1 MNSSNHPRGQ
11 ALVLIV
17 FAIVGMVGLT
27 AIAIDGGNAYSD
39 RRHAQNAAD
48 TAALAAGLRR
58 VRGFTDWEVTG
69 QTMAG
74 NNGYPD
80 AGPTSTTVKVYQCS
94 NVPAG
99 EPTCTLAPGETHPE
113 NYIQVVITSVVHTY
127 FAPVVGIR
135 EIKNT
140 VMAIAK
146 AVPGYN
152 LPWMD
157 GNALVSL
164 MPGCKPNGWPSD
176 PFTISGSQIT
186 LVNGSGIFVNSNCSG
201 AFTQNG
207 NNSLTVTPSTA
218 GICVVGGVGSG
229 LVNVSPAPTAGCAPI
244 DLNTYMLPPLDDHSC
259 DSEGTGYIQD
269 MGGGNLYAHPGR
281 YSGVFPPGSSG
292 NLKLGQGIYCLK
304 NGISIQGGW
313 DISSDLNDNGQPDA
327 NEGVLFFVENGD
339 VNIAGSS
346 TIFLA
351 AINNSSSGLGADL
364 VNYLMYL
371 PPTNTNSV
379 KISGGSANT
388 YIGTILAPASLV
400 ELSGG
405 SGASGL
411 NMQTQVIGYSLVL
424 TGSSSLNI
432 TYNQS
437 QNATTWTNPQLTQYK

>member
-74 NNGYPD
+74 NNGYPN
-80 AGPTSTTVKVYQCS
+80 AGSSTVQVYQCS
-94 NVPAG
+94 NIPSGAPA
-99 EPTCTLAPGETHPE
+99 CTLAPGETHPE
-113 NYIQVVITSVVHTY
+113 NYIQVVITSIVHTY

-164 MPGCKPNGWPSD
+164 MPGCKTGTYAD

-218 GICVVGGVGSG
+218 GICVVGGVGGG
-229 LVNVSPAPTAGCAPI
+229 LVNVSPTPTSGCAPI
-244 DLNTYMLPPLDDHSC
+244 DLNTYVLPPLDDHSC

-313 DISSDLNDNGQPDA
+313 DITTDLNGDGVRDA
-327 NEGVLFFVENGD
+327 NEGVLLFVENGD
-339 VNIAGSS
+339 VNIGGQSS
-346 TIFLA
+346 IYLA

-364 VNYLMYL
+364 VNYLLYL
-371 PPTNTNSV
+371 PPSNTQSV
-379 KISGGSANT
+379 KITGGAANT
-388 YIGTILAPASLV
+388 YIGTILAPASDV
-400 ELSGG
+400 QLSGG
-405 SGASGL
+405 TSGESGL
-411 NMQTQVIGYSLVL
+411 NIQTQVIGFTLGLS
-424 TGSSSLNI
+424 GNAGLNI
-432 TYNQS
+432 NYNQS
-437 QNATTWTNPQLTQYK
+437 ENATTWTNPQLTQYK